1 MKFSANQNRNGTIL
15 LALASI
21 IWGSSFVPQ
30 RVAMQHMHPFTF
42 TATRFLLGAITLL
55 PLLLFL
61 NHDKS
66 KNPDNPSKKTD
77 QKMYLKA
84 GLLCGGLLFMAVSF
98 QQYGMQTTEAGKA
111 GFLSSMYVVI
121 VPLLGFF
128 IGKRVRKA
136 VWLGVLLAV
145 AGVYLLSFTNQLRI
159 ERGDLIV
166 LMGTVF
172 WAAHILMLDRFLPEV
187 DGLSLAIMQFLVAG
201 IIALGAALIIDKPE
215 LTQIRDGLWT
225 ILYSGIVVVGG
236 GYTLQVLGQKS
247 IHPTIAA
254 IVMSTESVFA
264 VFFGWILLGEN
275 LSGRELAGCALMFIA
290 VLVAQLPVF
299 GSKSPRKPNYPSLPA
314 DINEIESS
322 QQTRD

>member
-111 GFLSSMYVVI
+111 GFLSSMYVVM

-187 DGLSLAIMQFLVAG
+187 DGLSLAIMQFLVG
-201 IIALGAALIIDKPE
+201 IRYCLSHPFSQRSQKRTRYQIVSTSALFNQWSFRHDDPQPTDPRSKRNCSRVIQQA
-215 LTQIRDGLWT
+215 RDQGEVSAHPRRRYRR
-225 ILYSGIVVVGG
+225 I
-236 GYTLQVLGQKS
+236 YTECFTVYL
-247 IHPTIAA
+247 
-254 IVMSTESVFA
+254 
-264 VFFGWILLGEN
+264 
-275 LSGRELAGCALMFIA
+275 
-290 VLVAQLPVF
+290 
-299 GSKSPRKPNYPSLPA
+299 
-314 DINEIESS
+314 
-322 QQTRD
+322 